1 LAAPPSHHHSKA
13 SPMNSDKLALI
24 ASIILECV
32 EAEPD
37 GCPEGPMYTALMPIM
52 SLEEFTNVTNALV
65 TVGKVRR
72 SNHCLFPA
80 RK

>member
-1 LAAPPSHHHSKA
+1 MNLDKA
-13 SPMNSDKLALI
+13 ALI

-37 GCPEGPMYTALMPIM
+37 GCPEGPMYAALMSVM

-65 TVGKVRR
+65 TAGKVKR
-72 SNHCLFPA
+72 SNHCLFLI
-80 RK
+80 K